1 MPLLQLAAN
10 HAAIKGYY
18 LDLKQLS
25 TLHATHEGAVRG
37 AFQTLLQKCARQFDW
52 TVIAEYAIER
62 PKRAPL
68 RVDGA
73 VVDQWKLVHGYW
85 EAKDEHDD
93 LKEEVK
99 KKIAK
104 GYPTDNILFQSPERA
119 ILYQGGRQVLD
130 EPLTEAKKL
139 VEVLKEFF
147 RYEPP
152 AYAQWQLAVEEFKLR
167 VPELAKALV
176 ERIHEER
183 KLNSVFRD
191 RFGAFVQTCRQA
203 INPNL
208 SDAAVEEMLIQH
220 MLTERIFRK
229 VFNNPD
235 FARRNAIAA
244 DIEGVVD
251 ALTARAFNR
260 DKFLS
265 GLERFYGAIERT
277 AGTID
282 SFTEKQGFLNTVYE
296 KFFQG
301 FSVKV
306 ADTHG
311 IVYTPQSIVRFMVRS
326 VDEILKKEFGRTEG
340 LGSKGVHIL
349 DPFLG
354 TGNFLL
360 HVMRQIPRTR
370 LAYKY
375 ENELHGNE
383 VMLLPYYIAAMNI
396 EHEYSEMMREYKPF
410 DGLCLVDTFEL
421 AEETH
426 PSLFTAQNTARV
438 ENQRKAPIFVIIGNP
453 PYNANQINENDNN
466 KNRKYVTM
474 SRRVA
479 ETYGKDSAAKLLNK
493 LDDPYVK
500 AFRWA
505 SDRIA
510 GEGIVAFVSNSS
522 YIHRNAFD
530 GMRRHLVRDFDALYL
545 LDLGGDVRVNPK
557 LSGTTHN
564 VFGIKVGVSIGIFIR
579 RDRGKDRD
587 PRQSGSL
594 YYASLPD
601 FERRETKLATLDGCG
616 SAEGVQ
622 WTKLD
627 PNRTG
632 TWIDD
637 GLSASFDD
645 FIPLMDPDV
654 RADASSSNHGIFEV
668 ASLGVST
675 NRDTTAYA
683 FSRGDLVDRVKRFI
697 GSYNAERRR
706 FIESKRPKDIDS
718 FLSTKDVK
726 WSESLKRD
734 LQRGIKLAYDEKY
747 VTTSLYRPFSRRC
760 LYLAP
765 TIVDRPGKNERFFA
779 VKESYDENE
788 VIAVSDRG
796 FRSPFSVLAAGRV
809 VDLHICASTDGF
821 VCFPFFTYR
830 EPDGDRV
837 TNITDWA
844 LMEFRGHYADE
855 SIAKRSIF
863 YYVYAIL
870 HHPAYRASYKAN
882 LKRELPRI
890 PYAPDFW
897 AFAKA
902 GKRLAELHVDYE
914 KQPEHPLERVEDPEV
929 AYSLRVEKM
938 RLSKHR
944 DGIHYNDFLTLAGIP
959 PEVFEYRLGNRSALE
974 WVIDQYQVSTDKRSG
989 ITNDPNRLD
998 DPEYI
1003 IRLIGQVVTV
1013 SLETVKIVRGLPP
1026 CEEGGPSAAEALAAM
1041 GAETSADVEADQPVE
1056 QARPTKEV
1064 VSAEPRKAGM
1074 KREEARPAKRGPV
1087 KRK

>member
-18 LDLKQLS
+18 LDLQHLS

-73 VVDQWKLVHGYW
+73 LVDQWKLVHGYW

-119 ILYQGGRQVLD
+119 ILYQDGRQVLD
-130 EPLTEAKKL
+130 EPLTDAKKL
-139 VEVLKEFF
+139 VEVLKELF

-152 AYAQWQLAVEEFKLR
+152 AYAQWELAVEEFKLR

-176 ERIHEER
+176 ERIHAEK
-183 KLNSVFRD
+183 KLNSLFRD
-191 RFGAFVQTCRQA
+191 RFGTFVQTCRQA

-208 SDAAVEEMLIQH
+208 SDEAVEEMLIQH

-235 FARRNAIAA
+235 FARRNAIAG
-244 DIEGVVD
+244 DIEGVVET
-251 ALTARAFNR
+251 LTARAFNR

-326 VDEILKKEFGRTEG
+326 VDEILKKEFGRS

-349 DPFLG
+349 DPFIG

-360 HVMRQIPRTR
+360 HVMRQIPKMQ

-375 ENELHGNE
+375 EHELHGNE
-383 VMLLPYYIAAMNI
+383 VMLLPYYIASMNI
-396 EHEYSEMMREYKPF
+396 EHEYSQMMGEYKPF

-426 PSLFTAQNTARV
+426 LSLFTAQNTARV
-438 ENQRKAPIFVIIGNP
+438 EKQRRSPIFVIIGNP

-466 KNRKYVTM
+466 KNRDYPAM
-474 SRRVA
+474 NRRVA
-479 ETYGKDSAAKLLNK
+479 ESYAKDSTAKLLNK

-505 SDRIA
+505 SDRIS
-510 GEGIVAFVSNSS
+510 EDGIVAFVSNSS

-530 GMRRHLVRDFDALYL
+530 GMRKHLARDFNAVYL

-557 LSGTTHN
+557 LSGTIHN
-564 VFGIKVGVSIGIFIR
+564 VFGIKVGVSIGFFVR
-579 RDRGKDRD
+579 RGKARRAERAA
-587 PRQSGSL
+587 PI
-594 YYASLPD
+594 YYASLPELD
-601 FERRETKLATLDGCG
+601 RKETKWAALDTYR
-616 SAEGVQ
+616 SAESVAWAQ
-622 WTKLD
+622 LE
-627 PNRTG
+627 PNLAN
-632 TWIDD
+632 TWLTR
-637 GLSASFDD
+637 GLLASFDD
-645 FIPLMDPDV
+645 FIPLMDPEV
-654 RADASSSNHGIFEV
+654 RADTSSVDHGIFKT

-675 NRDTTAYA
+675 NRDATAYA
-683 FSRGDLVDRVKRFI
+683 FSQDDVAERVKRFI

-706 FIESKRPKDIDS
+706 YVEGKRPADIDS
-718 FLSTKDVK
+718 FLDTRNVK

-734 LQRGIKLAYDEKY
+734 LQRGVKLTYDERY
-747 VTTSLYRPFSRRC
+747 VTTCLYRPFSRRC

-765 TIVDRPGKNERFFA
+765 TVIDRPGKSGRFFA
-779 VKESYDENE
+779 VKDSYNE

-796 FRSPFSVLAAGRV
+796 FRSPFSVLAAGYLM
-809 VDLHICASTDGF
+809 DLHVCASTDGF
-821 VCFPFFTYR
+821 TCFPFFIYR
-830 EPDGDRV
+830 EDGDRV
-837 TNITDWA
+837 PNITDWGLA
-844 LMEFRGHYADE
+844 EFRGRYADE
-855 SIAKRSIF
+855 TILEWNVF
-863 YYVYAIL
+863 HYVYALL
-870 HHPAYRASYKAN
+870 HHPAYREKYSAN
-882 LKRELPRI
+882 LKHELPRI

-902 GKRLAELHVDYE
+902 GKRLMQIHVHYE
-914 KQPEHPLERVEDPEV
+914 QQEEYPLERVEAHDVPL
-929 AYSLRVEKM
+929 SLRVEKM

-944 DGIHYNDFLTLAGIP
+944 DGIHYNDFLTLAGLP

-974 WVIDQYQVSTDKRSG
+974 WVIDQYQVSIDKRSG

-1003 IRLIGQVVTV
+1003 VRLIGQVVTV
-1013 SLETVKIVRGLPP
+1013 SLETMKIVRSLPP
-1026 CEEGGPSAAEALAAM
+1026 CEEGGPSAAEALAGAHADP
-1041 GAETSADVEADQPVE
+1041 GAESELPAEPTRAKGEAGTSAALGK
-1056 QARPTKEV
+1056 AKRA
-1064 VSAEPRKAGM
+1064 SRKATSQ
-1074 KREEARPAKRGPV
+1074 
-1087 KRK
+1087 